1 MWHAF
6 LFVFRCSRACCYRR
20 CCFLRIGSLHCV
32 FVFALMV
39 RFVVFLRKGNYQ
51 RLVAWGLRNDRKAWR
66 AGFACTGIGRARG
79 SCFRASFRL
88 SMTWSCPRITCM
100 HASMRAC
107 THRYIHIC
115 IADNVVIVVVA
126 CCVLFFA
133 HFVLVCLRCLSICT
147 RHGVGRPMALRG
159 SHPFV
164 VVFSGAVISSVWW
177 PGDCKMT
184 GRRGGRGL
192 LAPALAGQEALAFA
206 LPSV

>member
-6 LFVFRCSRACCYRR
+6 LLVFRCSCACCYRR

-88 SMTWSCPRITCM
+88 SMTWSCPRACMHPCM
-100 HASMRAC
+100 HAC
-107 THRYIHIC
+107 IDTYIYALPTMLLSLLLLVAFCFLRISC
-115 IADNVVIVVVA
+115 WCVCVV
-126 CCVLFFA
+126 CPFA
-133 HFVLVCLRCLSICT
+133 P
-147 RHGVGRPMALRG
+147 GMALGVPWR
-159 SHPFV
+159 
-164 VVFSGAVISSVWW
+164 
-177 PGDCKMT
+177 C
-184 GRRGGRGL
+184 GGRIHL
-192 LAPALAGQEALAFA
+192 LLFSPER
-206 LPSV
+206 